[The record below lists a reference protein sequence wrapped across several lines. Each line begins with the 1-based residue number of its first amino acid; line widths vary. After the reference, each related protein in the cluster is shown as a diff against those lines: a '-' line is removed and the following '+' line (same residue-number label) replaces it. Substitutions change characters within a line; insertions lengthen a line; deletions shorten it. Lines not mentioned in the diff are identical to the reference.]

1 MCTVVSWAQA
11 SQHNKSHLYAS
22 LHGCH
27 LQQASLYEKANII
40 IYKGTDASVN
50 YLAKLA
56 PHCLL
61 LCFYRH
67 DEQAAHLGSV
77 TDQFGN
83 TQQALQELQAEFAD
97 QSHERIDLQAQL
109 ASFNALHAELQ
120 ALDKVQAAELLKLN
134 QQLSTVQASNQDLQV
149 LLS

>member
-1 MCTVVSWAQA
+1 M
-11 SQHNKSHLYAS
+11 
-22 LHGCH
+22 
-27 LQQASLYEKANII
+27 
-40 IYKGTDASVN
+40 
-50 YLAKLA
+50 
-56 PHCLL
+56 
-61 LCFYRH
+61 LCFHRH

-97 QSHERIDLQAQL
+97 QSHERTDLQAQL

-120 ALDKVQAAELLKLN
+120 ALHKVQAAELLKLN